1 MKERSSTV
9 RQGVTVRHNPCQGNR
24 HDPNLRFEEQVDIR
38 ITCCGTAMSLLGNLS
53 LREAGAPSTRLAYQ
67 CPTCFRQVTVTD
79 CVAYPSQETLDELDA
94 IP

>member
-53 LREAGAPSTRLAYQ
+53 LREAGG
-67 CPTCFRQVTVTD
+67 
-79 CVAYPSQETLDELDA
+79 TLDSARLPVSDLLQA
-94 IP
+94 GDGDRLCRIPEPGDTG